1 MIVERLAAGQ
11 TGRRGPGNRLLARVQ
26 GIFASRADLW
36 R

>member
-1 MIVERLAAGQ
+1 VSVERLATGQAG
-11 TGRRGPGNRLLARVQ
+11 GRGPGNRMLARLQ